1 LGQRSTKAITV
12 EPLTPTSRDSADQ
25 RRFADRGVRIV
36 TLALGGD
43 LCNDL
48 GRVAVSHTI
57 SRLVSF
63 RKTGENTVNRHI
75 TVGLAMVASAA
86 LGAAA
91 VQTLHAQAKPPA
103 YNIAEITIKDQD
115 GYNKEYLPLITK
127 ALTDAGGKFL
137 VRGGKTISYE
147 GATPAPRVIV
157 IQFES
162 LDKLQALYNSA
173 PYKDAVA
180 VGDKYATQRIFG
192 AEGVSP

>member
-1 LGQRSTKAITV
+1 MLQ
-12 EPLTPTSRDSADQ
+12 Q
-25 RRFADRGVRIV
+25 
-36 TLALGGD
+36 
-43 LCNDL
+43 
-48 GRVAVSHTI
+48 VSL
-57 SRLVSF
+57 RE
-63 RKTGENTVNRHI
+63 TGENAVNRHI
-75 TVGLAMVASAA
+75 TVGLAMAASAA

-91 VQTLHAQAKPPA
+91 VQTLHAQTKPPA

-147 GATPAPRVIV
+147 GAAPATRVVV

-173 PYKDAVA
+173 AYRDAVA

>member
-1 LGQRSTKAITV
+1 M
-12 EPLTPTSRDSADQ
+12 
-25 RRFADRGVRIV
+25 
-36 TLALGGD
+36 
-43 LCNDL
+43 
-48 GRVAVSHTI
+48 
-57 SRLVSF
+57 
-63 RKTGENTVNRHI
+63 NRHI
-75 TVGLAMVASAA
+75 TVGLGMVASAA
-86 LGAAA
+86 LGATA
-91 VQTLHAQAKPPA
+91 VQTLHAQTKPPA

-127 ALTDAGGKFL
+127 ALTEAGGKFL
-137 VRGGKTISYE
+137 VRGGKTISFE
-147 GATPAPRVIV
+147 GAAPATRVVV